1 MTVLKEALKL
11 GIFVSAVSGTPTAVR
26 DKVQIILNTSGT

>member
-11 GIFVSAVSGTPTAVR
+11 GIAVSAVPGTPTAFQ
-26 DKVQIILNTSGT
+26 DKVQIILNTSDT

>member
-11 GIFVSAVSGTPTAVR
+11 GMSVSDVPGTPTAVQ
-26 DKVQIILNTSGT
+26 DKVQIILHTSGT